1 VPIVLPVLVAML
13 RPPDVSGWRL
23 ANRKAASPVPWR
35 RSGAEI
41 RRDRSLFGTRAAAAM
56 PPPVR
61 RFGMRHLALAVLV
74 LAASAQAAPDR
85 TQEVLQIER
94 DWCAAYQRGD
104 VAYLEQLMTP
114 DFTLIGSG
122 GTVNTA
128 ASEIEELKS
137 GAVKYSTFE
146 NRDMQVRFYG
156 DTAIVIGRTHA
167 AGTSGGKPFDIDV
180 AFTDVLVKLDG
191 RWRAV
196 AGHASRKGA

>member
-1 VPIVLPVLVAML
+1 M
-13 RPPDVSGWRL
+13 RRL
-23 ANRKAASPVPWR
+23 GLTA
-35 RSGAEI
+35 
-41 RRDRSLFGTRAAAAM
+41 
-56 PPPVR
+56 
-61 RFGMRHLALAVLV
+61 LV
-74 LAASAQAAPDR
+74 LLVGTAQAAPDR

-94 DWCAAYQRGD
+94 AWCAAYARGD
-104 VAYLEQLMTP
+104 VAYLEKLMTP

-128 ASEIEELKS
+128 ASEVEELRTGK
-137 GAVKYSTFE
+137 VKYSTFE

-167 AGTSGGKPFDIDV
+167 AGTSEGKPFDIDV

-191 RWRAV
+191 QWRAV